1 MTKLWAIIGP
11 GILMIL
17 LVGCIERYYPEEDDM
32 RTGTLVINAH
42 LTNRAGEQVI
52 EISRSA
58 GLTYPSF
65 DPVSGSLA
73 EVIREDGE
81 FREFLEFS
89 PGYYK
94 AELDETF
101 LQTGASFMLHVST
114 PDGNEY
120 ESRFD
125 MLRPVPAID
134 SIYYMVETNSFTS
147 ESDSISGIRFYCDFT
162 YDKEDYEYIR
172 WELTETYEFCNGDLE
187 YYRDG
192 YLKYFILDLDHWV
205 KVMPDTSIYRICY
218 ITNELSP
225 IFSMS
230 LGTLNLGKYVRKP
243 FGFLPNNQQ
252 EQKLHHKY
260 SLLVKQYSLGQEAF
274 HYWNELKK
282 TSQEQGGLNDRQP
295 ALLKSNIQNVNDE
308 TEIVLGFFSMAGVV
322 EKRAFAFKPEGLD
335 LSPYK
340 HYCYTRYLVDGYFNE
355 GGYYPYEPLIYLA
368 RPMNSPGSP
377 LQVVSKRCVDC
388 REYKNSTHIP
398 PDFW

>member
-17 LVGCIERYYPEEDDM
+17 FAGCIERYYPEEDDL

-52 EISRSA
+52 EISRSV

-65 DPVSGSLA
+65 DPVSGNLV

-81 FREFLEFS
+81 LREFLEFS

-125 MLRPVPAID
+125 MLHPVPAID
-134 SIYYMVETNSFTS
+134 SIYYLVETNSFAS
-147 ESDSISGIRFYCDFT
+147 ESDSVNGVRFYLDFT
-162 YDKEDYEYIR
+162 YDDEEYDYIR
-172 WELTETYEFCNGDLE
+172 WDLTETYEFQNREDLS
-187 YYRDG
+187 
-192 YLKYFILDLDHWV
+192 YFILDLDQWV
-205 KVMPDTSIYRICY
+205 KDLPDTSIYLVCY
-218 ITNELSP
+218 ITNELVP
-225 IFSMS
+225 IHSMS
-230 LGTLNLGKYVRKP
+230 LGNLHLGKYVKKP
-243 FGFLPNNQQ
+243 FGFVPNNPK

-260 SLLVKQYSLGQEAF
+260 SLLVKQYSLGEEAF
-274 HYWNELKK
+274 YYWNELKK
-282 TSQEQGGLNDRQP
+282 NSQEKGSLFDRQP
-295 ALLKSNIQNVNDE
+295 ALLKSNIRNVNDE
-308 TEIVLGFFSMAGVV
+308 NEFVLGFFSMAGMV
-322 EKRAFAFKPEGLD
+322 EKRVFAFEPEGLD
-335 LSPYK
+335 LSPYEDF
-340 HYCYTRYLVDGYFNE
+340 CYAVDTLTPPLFLEGEYYKFDPAPMYFTRPLLKPHWNLVLVNK
-355 GGYYPYEPLIYLA
+355 A
-368 RPMNSPGSP
+368 CS
-377 LQVVSKRCVDC
+377 DC